1 MDERTRTL
9 LARVDILAGLSEVE
23 LREIE
28 PLVHLRSYARRQVIL
43 ADQDPTSDVLMI
55 LEGRVTVAVYG
66 EGGREVSFRDLY
78 AGASFGELAA
88 IDAQP
93 RSATVIAAEPTLV
106 GTLTASDY
114 RQALRRYPTM
124 TDATLRRLAYYVRAL
139 SARITE
145 LAYTVEVRVC
155 AELERLARDAG
166 VAEGRVVLRPSPRR
180 GEIAAR
186 VNTTREQ
193 VSRIVSHLQQ
203 AGLVVQTRGALVI
216 PDLAELVAWRRKAM
230 SGR

>member
-1 MDERTRTL
+1 MDERTRML
-9 LARVDILAGLSEVE
+9 LARVDILAGLSEAE

-43 ADQDPTSDVLMI
+43 ADQDRTTDVLMI

-66 EGGREVSFRDLY
+66 EGGREVSFRDLH

-93 RSATVIAAEPTLV
+93 RSATVTAAEPTLV
-106 GTLTASDY
+106 GTLAAADY
-114 RQALRRYPTM
+114 RQALARYPSM

-139 SARITE
+139 STRIAE

-166 VAEGRVVLRPSPRR
+166 AVEGRVVLRPSPRR
-180 GEIAAR
+180 GEIASR

-203 AGLVVQTRGALVI
+203 AGLVEQTRGALVI
-216 PDLAELVAWRRKAM
+216 PDLAQLVAWRRKAM
-230 SGR
+230 GGR